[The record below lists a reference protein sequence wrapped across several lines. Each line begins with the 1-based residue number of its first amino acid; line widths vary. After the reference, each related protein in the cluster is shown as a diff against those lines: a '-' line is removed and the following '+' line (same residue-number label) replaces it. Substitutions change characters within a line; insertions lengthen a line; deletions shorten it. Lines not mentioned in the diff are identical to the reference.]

1 MTTHVIHDRFTA
13 SEALAHFDQAVS
25 RLPDHSLAEEAGL
38 DTDWEWDW
46 DYEQQAKR
54 YWSLIPSE
62 LAITWAA
69 YRTPPSSLKDRLLWY
84 IFGYR
89 FGRTLLRHVRRMLRI

>member
-1 MTTHVIHDRFTA
+1 MTTHVIRDRFTA

-25 RLPDHSLAEEAGL
+25 RLPYNTLEEKAVL

-46 DYEQQAKR
+46 EDTDR

-62 LAITWAA
+62 LAATWAD
-69 YRTPPSSLKDRLLWY
+69 YRTPPSSLKRRFLWY

-89 FGRTLLRHVRRMLRI
+89 VGRKLLRYVRRTLRA